1 MISGTHMIVYST
13 DSEADRTFFRDVLG
27 FKSVDAGQGWLIFA
41 LPPAEVAVH
50 PAETNGRHEIYLMC
64 DDVAQT
70 VAEIEARGIQCEPVR
85 DQGWGLLTQIT
96 LPGGGS
102 LGLYRPRHA
111 TAHGNTN

>member
-1 MISGTHMIVYST
+1 
-13 DSEADRTFFRDVLG
+13 
-27 FKSVDAGQGWLIFA
+27 
-41 LPPAEVAVH
+41 
-50 PAETNGRHEIYLMC
+50 MC

-102 LGLYRPRHA
+102 LGLYQPRHA